1 MANSRAVNNKG
12 NSTKKRQNVKLN
24 SKEKARRQTTARRDK
39 AYKQEV
45 LEGQL
50 RIEIWGIVLFTIAAI
65 FTIALVI

>member
-50 RIEIWGIVLFTIAAI
+50 RMRYGE
-65 FTIALVI
+65 